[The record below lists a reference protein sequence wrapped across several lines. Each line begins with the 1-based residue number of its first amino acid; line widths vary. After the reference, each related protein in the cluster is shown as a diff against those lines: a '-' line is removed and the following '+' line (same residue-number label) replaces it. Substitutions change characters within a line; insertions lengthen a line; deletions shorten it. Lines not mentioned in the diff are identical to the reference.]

1 MYLIFVSAPCVR
13 LYFVKYSLGSPNI
26 ILVAIMLD
34 DIDHKILE
42 IIQKQGRTRRNDLA
56 ERVGLSLPAVSE
68 RLRKLE
74 EGGIITGYFARL
86 DHKILGKDITAFVL
100 ATIDS
105 SKHYSSF
112 VEHIENTD
120 DILECHAITGEGTHL
135 LKIRTENTA
144 SLEKLLAKIQSWT
157 GVTKTTTSIVL
168 SSPKE
173 TSVIKVHLH
182 K

>member
-1 MYLIFVSAPCVR
+1 MS
-13 LYFVKYSLGSPNI
+13 
-26 ILVAIMLD
+26 MLD
-34 DIDHKILE
+34 EIDLKILE
-42 IIQKQGRTRRNDLA
+42 IIQKLGRTRRNDLA
-56 ERVGLSLPAVSE
+56 DRVGLSLPAVSE

-74 EGGIITGYFARL
+74 EAGIITGYFARL
-86 DHKILGKDITAFVL
+86 NHHLLGKDITAFVL
-100 ATIDS
+100 ATVDS
-105 SKHYSSF
+105 SKHYASF
-112 VEHIENTD
+112 VDHVNGQE
-120 DILECHAITGEGTHL
+120 DIQECHAITGEGTHL

-173 TSVIKVHLH
+173 TTIIRIPHH

>member
-1 MYLIFVSAPCVR
+1 
-13 LYFVKYSLGSPNI
+13 
-26 ILVAIMLD
+26 MLD
-34 DIDHKILE
+34 DIDQKILE
-42 IIQKQGRTRRNDLA
+42 IIQKEGRTRRNELA

-74 EGGIITGYFARL
+74 EAGIIVGYFARL
-86 DHKILGKDITAFVL
+86 NHHLLGKDITAFIL
-100 ATIDS
+100 ATVDS

-112 VEHIENTD
+112 VDHVSSQE
-120 DILECHAITGEGTHL
+120 DILECHAVTGEGTHL
-135 LKIRTENTA
+135 LKIRTANTS

-157 GVTKTTTSIVL
+157 GITKTTTSIVL

-173 TSVIKVHLH
+173 TTIIKIHNH

>member
-1 MYLIFVSAPCVR
+1 
-13 LYFVKYSLGSPNI
+13 
-26 ILVAIMLD
+26 MLD
-34 DIDHKILE
+34 EIDNKILE
-42 IIQKQGRTRRNDLA
+42 IIQKEGRTRRNDLA

-74 EGGIITGYFARL
+74 EAGIIVGYFAKL
-86 DHKILGKDITAFVL
+86 NHHLLGRDITAFVL

-105 SKHYSSF
+105 SKHYASF
-112 VEHIENTD
+112 VDHISAME

-135 LKIRTENTA
+135 LKIRTANTA
-144 SLEKLLAKIQSWT
+144 SLEKLLAKIQSWS
-157 GVTKTTTSIVL
+157 GVIKTTTSIVL

-173 TSVIKVHLH
+173 TTIIKIHDH